1 MAKCTI
7 ICEFRDGS
15 LHPVGQSMSRVKAD
29 YLATCADKSLH
40 QVTIQPKRNSKTRAQ
55 LGYWYAVV
63 IPTIVDALKAAGYD
77 TLGELAF
84 GVELQTNPITV
95 DELLKGLYAM
105 HLGTDKTLLKRRMTD
120 EQMSGLIEHSCR
132 WAAQN
137 LGAVVPAADGEI
149 EWQQTSTK

>member
-7 ICEFRDGS
+7 IMEARDHEIS
-15 LHPVGQSMSRVKAD
+15 PVGRSMARVLDD
-29 YLATCADKSLH
+29 YLLTCPDKSLH
-40 QVTIQPKRNSKTRAQ
+40 QVTIQPKRNSKTSAQ

-95 DELLKGLYAM
+95 DELLKGLYAI

-149 EWQQTSTK
+149 EWQTSTK